1 MPVSQNPV
9 HVQIN
14 VSAWEKETKKA
25 QSNTLSEHVLL
36 LLLLLSTHIFRIL
49 VYQYRFVNV
58 GFTFGPTQSY
68 IFGYIH
74 VPYHTLN

>member
-36 LLLLLSTHIFRIL
+36 LLSTQIFRIL

-58 GFTFGPTQSY
+58 GFTFGPPQSY

-74 VPYHTLN
+74 VPFHTLN